1 MIIVGQ
7 RERDGR
13 FELKQKEGQYRNQ
26 RLFSPNLYS
35 AGTNCCIVMEY
46 SGVDLK
52 IKLLSDLSLLSFI
65 IVVNLWCLTW
75 CRKNVLIWRN
85 FLLITKTVEMLLGY
99 WHAPFVFHYTF
110 NCFQNLLLSN
120 SSKRATKRQKQPVFT
135 PKYFPQIVT
144 P

>member
-26 RLFSPNLYS
+26 RLFRPNLYS
-35 AGTNCCIVMEY
+35 AGPQLFCCYGIFWCWSRNEN
-46 SGVDLK
+46 VDW
-52 IKLLSDLSLLSFI
+52 SLLSFI
-65 IVVNLWCLTW
+65 IVVNLWCLAW
-75 CRKNVLIWRN
+75 CIKIVLISRN
-85 FLLITKTVEMLLGY
+85 FLLITKTLGMLLGY

-120 SSKRATKRQKQPVFT
+120 SSKRATKRQKEALFT